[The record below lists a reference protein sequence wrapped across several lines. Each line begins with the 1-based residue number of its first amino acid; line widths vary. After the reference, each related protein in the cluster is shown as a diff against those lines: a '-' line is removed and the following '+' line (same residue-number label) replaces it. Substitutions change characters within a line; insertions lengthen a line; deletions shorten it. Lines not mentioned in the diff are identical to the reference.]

1 MKTKLILFA
10 WVSGLLLFSCGTPKY
25 ITVKE
30 KEYIKDTVLIKAD
43 TVKVDIPVEVK
54 VNVVPEL
61 DTLKME
67 TSVAEAE
74 AYLDT
79 LTQTLKGTLKNKK
92 TELQKEIQVVE
103 KTKYVEHKVEVP
115 VPYEVV
121 KTKTPLW
128 AWIMLSINVGLIVGF
143 LLILFLK
150 FRV

>member
-1 MKTKLILFA
+1 MKTKLILFT
-10 WVSGLLLFSCGTPKY
+10 WVAILACSCGTPKY

-30 KEYIKDTVLIKAD
+30 KEYIKDTVVLKAD

-92 TELQKEIQVVE
+92 TELKKEIQVVE
-103 KTKYVEHKVEVP
+103 KTKIVEHKVEVP

>member
-1 MKTKLILFA
+1 M
-10 WVSGLLLFSCGTPKY
+10 FSCGTPKY

-67 TSVAEAE
+67 TSVAEST

-92 TELQKEIQVVE
+92 TELKKEIQVVE

-121 KTKTPLW
+121 KTKVPRW
-128 AWIMLSINVGLIVGF
+128 AWVLLTVNVSLLVGF
-143 LLILFLK
+143 LIKIKTK

>member
-10 WVSGLLLFSCGTPKY
+10 WVAILACSCGTPKY

-30 KEYIKDTVLIKAD
+30 KEYIKDTVVIKAD

-74 AYLDT
+74 AYVDT

-92 TELQKEIQVVE
+92 TELKKEIQVVE